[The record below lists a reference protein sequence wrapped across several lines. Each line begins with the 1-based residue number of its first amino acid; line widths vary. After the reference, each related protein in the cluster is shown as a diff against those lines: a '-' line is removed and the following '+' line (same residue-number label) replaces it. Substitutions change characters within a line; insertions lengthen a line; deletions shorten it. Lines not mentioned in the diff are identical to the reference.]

1 MRNTRSSLMREQNRI
16 EEEHRKAMS
25 MLPKEHRS
33 TISGSRI
40 SSYTEIPH
48 FMRETNSFRH
58 YSLSPSSFHSNHI
71 RPDQIRPV
79 DPDNKPRYMQETEAY
94 KKQIEKEEKK
104 KKVLPQQIKEV
115 DMKNKPRY
123 MQETESYKKQVE
135 KEEGKKKVLPQQIKE
150 VDMKNKPR
158 YMQETESYKKQVEK
172 EIAVVSPKRKMKEVD
187 MKNKPRYM
195 QDTKAWKQRIKEE
208 VSEVRTVNANSIRS
222 VNTKELPR
230 YMQLTKACKQ
240 HLIKEEEKEIK
251 SVPKKMKNIEGTPH
265 FSTVTVSYS
274 VLLKKMEQ
282 EKQEKAKREQELLRQ
297 RHSLAVR
304 KDRWEQ
310 ARQRAE
316 RCLQERKQGQV
327 KKNVIEKTN
336 SNAEESEEK

>member
-135 KEEGKKKVLPQQIKE
+135 KE
-150 VDMKNKPR
+150 
-158 YMQETESYKKQVEK
+158 
-172 EIAVVSPKRKMKEVD
+172 IAVVSPKRKMKEVD

-195 QDTKAWKQRIKEE
+195 QDTKAWEQRIKEE

-274 VLLKKMEQ
+274 ELLKKMEQ

>member
-1 MRNTRSSLMREQNRI
+1 
-16 EEEHRKAMS
+16 
-25 MLPKEHRS
+25 
-33 TISGSRI
+33 
-40 SSYTEIPH
+40 
-48 FMRETNSFRH
+48 
-58 YSLSPSSFHSNHI
+58 
-71 RPDQIRPV
+71 
-79 DPDNKPRYMQETEAY
+79 
-94 KKQIEKEEKK
+94 
-104 KKVLPQQIKEV
+104 
-115 DMKNKPRY
+115 
-123 MQETESYKKQVE
+123 
-135 KEEGKKKVLPQQIKE
+135 
-150 VDMKNKPR
+150 
-158 YMQETESYKKQVEK
+158 
-172 EIAVVSPKRKMKEVD
+172 
-187 MKNKPRYM
+187 M
-195 QDTKAWKQRIKEE
+195 QDTKAWEQRIKEE

-274 VLLKKMEQ
+274 ELLKKMEQ

>member
-1 MRNTRSSLMREQNRI
+1 MRNTRSSIMREQNRI
-16 EEEHRKAMS
+16 EEEHHKAMS

-40 SSYTEIPH
+40 SSFTETPH
-48 FMRETNSFRH
+48 YMKETNSFRH
-58 YSLSPSSFHSNHI
+58 YSLSPSSFHSNHL
-71 RPDQIRPV
+71 RPDQISTL
-79 DPDNKPRYMQETEAY
+79 DPNNKPRYMQETEAY

-115 DMKNKPRY
+115 DVKNKPRY
-123 MQETESYKKQVE
+123 MQETEAYKKQ
-135 KEEGKKKVLPQQIKE
+135 I
-150 VDMKNKPR
+150 
-158 YMQETESYKKQVEK
+158 EK

-195 QDTKAWKQRIKEE
+195 QGTKAWEQHIKEE
-208 VSEVRTVNANSIRS
+208 ETEVRSVNANSIRS

-297 RHSLAVR
+297 RNSLAVR

-316 RCLQERKQGQV
+316 RCLQERKQAQA
-327 KKNVIEKTN
+327 KKNVMEKTN

>member
-135 KEEGKKKVLPQQIKE
+135 KE
-150 VDMKNKPR
+150 
-158 YMQETESYKKQVEK
+158 
-172 EIAVVSPKRKMKEVD
+172 IAVVSPKRKMKEVD

-195 QDTKAWKQRIKEE
+195 QDTKAWEQRIKEE

>member
-16 EEEHRKAMS
+16 EEEHHKAMS

-40 SSYTEIPH
+40 SSFTETPH
-48 FMRETNSFRH
+48 YMKETNSFRH
-58 YSLSPSSFHSNHI
+58 YSLSPSSFHSSHL

-79 DPDNKPRYMQETEAY
+79 DPNNKPRYMQETEAY

-115 DMKNKPRY
+115 DVKNKPRY
-123 MQETESYKKQVE
+123 MKETEAYKKQIE

-158 YMQETESYKKQVEK
+158 YMQETEAYKKQIEK

-195 QDTKAWKQRIKEE
+195 QDTKAWEQHIKEE
-208 VSEVRTVNANSIRS
+208 ETEVRSVNANSIRS

-230 YMQLTKACKQ
+230 YMQLTKACEQ
-240 HLIKEEEKEIK
+240 HLIKEEVKEMK
-251 SVPKKMKNIEGTPH
+251 SVPKKMKNIEGIPH
-265 FSTVTVSYS
+265 FSKVTLSYTE
-274 VLLKKMEQ
+274 LLKKMEQ

-297 RHSLAVR
+297 RNSLAVR

-316 RCLQERKQGQV
+316 RCLQERKQAQA
-327 KKNVIEKTN
+327 KKNVMEKTN

>member
-1 MRNTRSSLMREQNRI
+1 
-16 EEEHRKAMS
+16 
-25 MLPKEHRS
+25 
-33 TISGSRI
+33 
-40 SSYTEIPH
+40 
-48 FMRETNSFRH
+48 
-58 YSLSPSSFHSNHI
+58 
-71 RPDQIRPV
+71 
-79 DPDNKPRYMQETEAY
+79 
-94 KKQIEKEEKK
+94 
-104 KKVLPQQIKEV
+104 
-115 DMKNKPRY
+115 
-123 MQETESYKKQVE
+123 
-135 KEEGKKKVLPQQIKE
+135 
-150 VDMKNKPR
+150 
-158 YMQETESYKKQVEK
+158 
-172 EIAVVSPKRKMKEVD
+172 
-187 MKNKPRYM
+187 M

-251 SVPKKMKNIEGTPH
+251 SVPKKMKNIEGIPH
-265 FSTVTVSYS
+265 FSKVTLSYTE
-274 VLLKKMEQ
+274 LLKKMEQ